1 MSERRRSSQRRR
13 RQMEEERLREEE
25 RRRRIARARRRR
37 QVIRRRRMMVLGG
50 LLLLLII
57 IVAAA
62 VMINRR
68 NQERKQQEEIERQ
81 QQEEAAAQ
89 AEEENNTL
97 HITAVGDNLIHDA
110 FIEAGKDNDWNFDFL
125 YENIKDDIASAD
137 LASVNQE
144 TPLTTDHENAAGYP
158 DFNTPS
164 EVADALANAGFDIV
178 TQATEHAFDQEETG
192 IEDTISFWEDNH
204 EDITLLGIHNSEND
218 SRYQIIEEKNFKIA
232 VMNYSTMLSE
242 NHSIP
247 EESSYMVDI
256 YSEENAQ
263 ADLEAA
269 KEEADVA
276 IVYLHGGQDESTEP
290 EERLKERV
298 QFLAEQGADVI
309 ICSHPHILK
318 GYEKI
323 EKPDG
328 SETLVYY
335 SLGNFVSDQASL
347 DNLLGGMADF
357 TLKKNGD
364 EITIESYTMIPLVMH
379 YNSDYTECA
388 VYKLEDYTE
397 ELAQEHGIHEE
408 DPETEFTVSALEE
421 AADEAGE
428 LQTEWDF
435 QTDSSDEEDSSG
447 SDSSSDNGSGSNST
461 NNTGSGDTLEEDEE
475 RSNTSTDSTS
485 SRYNTEESDSG
496 STSSGY
502 NTEESDSESTSSGY
516 NTEDSGTGSNSEED
530 NT

>member
-37 QVIRRRRMMVLGG
+37 QVIRRRRMMALGG
-50 LLLLLII
+50 VLLLLII

-62 VMINRR
+62 VTINRR

-81 QQEEAAAQ
+81 KQEEAAAQ

-97 HITAVGDNLIHDA
+97 HITAVGDNLIHEA
-110 FIEAGKDNDWNFDFL
+110 FIEAGRDYDWNFDFL
-125 YENIKDDIASAD
+125 YENIKDDISSAD

-164 EVADALANAGFDIV
+164 EVADALADAGFDIV

-192 IEDTISFWEDNH
+192 IEDTISYWEDNH

-218 SRYQIIEEKNFKIA
+218 SRYQIIQEKNFKIA

-247 EESSYMVDI
+247 EESSHMVDI

-276 IVYLHGGQDESTEP
+276 IVYLHGGQDESAEP

-347 DNLLGGMADF
+347 DNLWEEWQ
-357 TLKKNGD
+357 TL
-364 EITIESYTMIPLVMH
+364 P
-379 YNSDYTECA
+379 
-388 VYKLEDYTE
+388 
-397 ELAQEHGIHEE
+397 
-408 DPETEFTVSALEE
+408 
-421 AADEAGE
+421 
-428 LQTEWDF
+428 
-435 QTDSSDEEDSSG
+435 
-447 SDSSSDNGSGSNST
+447 
-461 NNTGSGDTLEEDEE
+461 
-475 RSNTSTDSTS
+475 
-485 SRYNTEESDSG
+485 
-496 STSSGY
+496 
-502 NTEESDSESTSSGY
+502 
-516 NTEDSGTGSNSEED
+516 
-530 NT
+530 

>member
-37 QVIRRRRMMVLGG
+37 QVIRRRRMMALGG
-50 LLLLLII
+50 VLLLLII
-57 IVAAA
+57 IAAAA
-62 VMINRR
+62 VTINRR
-68 NQERKQQEEIERQ
+68 YQERKQQEEIERQ

-110 FIEAGKDNDWNFDFL
+110 FIEAGRDNDWDFDFL
-125 YENIKDDIASAD
+125 YENIKDDISSAD

-164 EVADALANAGFDIV
+164 EVADALADAGFDIV

-192 IEDTISFWEDNH
+192 IKDTISFWEDNH

-247 EESSYMVDI
+247 EESSHMVDI
-256 YSEENAQ
+256 YSEENAK

-269 KEEADVA
+269 KEEADIA
-276 IVYLHGGQDESTEP
+276 IVYLHGGQDASAEP

-347 DNLLGGMADF
+347 ENLLGGMADL

-364 EITIESYTMIPLVMH
+364 EITIESYTMTPLVMH

-435 QTDSSDEEDSSG
+435 QTDSSDGEDSS
-447 SDSSSDNGSGSNST
+447 SDSSSDNRSGSNSAD
-461 NNTGSGDTLEEDEE
+461 NTGSGDTSEEDEE
-475 RSNTSTDSTS
+475 SSATSTDSTS
-485 SRYNTEESDSG
+485 SRYNTEESNSS
-496 STSSGY
+496 STSGGY
-502 NTEESDSESTSSGY
+502 NTEESD
-516 NTEDSGTGSNSEED
+516 TGSNSEED

>member
-37 QVIRRRRMMVLGG
+37 QVIRRRRMMALGG
-50 LLLLLII
+50 VLLLLII

-62 VMINRR
+62 VTINRR

-81 QQEEAAAQ
+81 KQEEAAAQ

-97 HITAVGDNLIHDA
+97 HITAVGDNLIHEA
-110 FIEAGKDNDWNFDFL
+110 FIEAGRDNDWNFDFL
-125 YENIKDDIASAD
+125 YENIKDDISSAD

-164 EVADALANAGFDIV
+164 EVADALADAGFDIV

-192 IEDTISFWEDNH
+192 IEDAISYWEDNH

-218 SRYQIIEEKNFKIA
+218 SRYQIIQEKNFKIA

-247 EESSYMVDI
+247 EESSHMVDI

-276 IVYLHGGQDESTEP
+276 IVYLHGGQDESAEP

-379 YNSDYTECA
+379 YNSDYTECT

-408 DPETEFTVSALEE
+408 DPEAEFTVSALEE

-435 QTDSSDEEDSSG
+435 QTDSSDGEDSSG
-447 SDSSSDNGSGSNST
+447 SDSSSDNSSGSNST
-461 NNTGSGDTLEEDEE
+461 DN
-475 RSNTSTDSTS
+475 TDSTS
-485 SRYNTEESDSG
+485 GRYNTEESNSGSTSGGYNTEESDSGSTSGGDSTEESDSG

-502 NTEESDSESTSSGY
+502 NTE
-516 NTEDSGTGSNSEED
+516 DSGTNSNSEED